1 MKNILIASSFCLM
14 SISSF
19 AQAMPEKEFK
29 KHIGFNTTIILN
41 NIFQP
46 SGAPFTL
53 MFKNQTKGNQ
63 AFRLG
68 ASLFFSNVY
77 SNNNN
82 QAQQNFNNNIQL
94 TIGKEFQSSITKR
107 WLWYSGADI
116 APYFQLSGFELT
128 NQKITNISYGLSLR
142 PFLGLR
148 FNINA
153 RLYVATEAG
162 LGLTYGFTNN
172 TNTNNSVTNKSDGNQ
187 FSFGLNS
194 ASSLFLFYLF

>member
-1 MKNILIASSFCLM
+1 MKNLLILFSFCLM
-14 SISSF
+14 SISFF
-19 AQAMPEKEFK
+19 AQAQPEKEFK

-46 SGAPFTL
+46 SSAPFTL
-53 MFKNQTKGNQ
+53 MFKNQTKENH
-63 AFRLG
+63 ATRLG
-68 ASLFFSNVY
+68 ASLYFSNAS
-77 SNNNN
+77 SNNSN
-82 QAQQNFNNNIQL
+82 QIQQTFNNNIQL
-94 TIGKEFQSSITKR
+94 TLGKEFQSSITKH

-116 APYFQLSGFELT
+116 SPFYQQSGNEFN
-128 NQKITNISYGLSLR
+128 NQKNTNTSYGLSLR

-162 LGLTYGFTNN
+162 LGLTYGLTNI
-172 TNTNNSVTNKSDGNQ
+172 TNTSNSITTESNGQQ